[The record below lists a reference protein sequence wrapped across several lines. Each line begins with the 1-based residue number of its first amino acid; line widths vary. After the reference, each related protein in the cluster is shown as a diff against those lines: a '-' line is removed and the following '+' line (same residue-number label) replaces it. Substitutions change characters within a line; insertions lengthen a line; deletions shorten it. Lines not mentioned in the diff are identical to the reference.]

1 MVTLALAGDTML
13 GRKVGERL
21 AAAPRAPLF
30 DGGVREALA
39 TADLVMVNLECC
51 ISDRGERWPD
61 PDKPF
66 FFRAPP
72 VAAQVLADL
81 GVGVVTLAN
90 NHALDFGPTALL
102 DTCAHLDEVG
112 IRWVGA
118 GRDRDAARR
127 PVTIEVAGRRIGI
140 VGASDHPL
148 DFAAGARR
156 PGIAWWEPAT
166 TDWVDATVARLAG
179 EVDVLVATPHWGPNM
194 TTTPGHRIRT
204 AASRLVAAG
213 AALVAGH
220 SAHVFHGAAWDSA
233 TGPPVLFD
241 LGDFIDDY
249 AVDPALRNDLG
260 LVWFVR
266 FDGARITAIEAL
278 PIALDYC
285 FTRVADPAE
294 YRWIRRRL
302 TAACAEFGT
311 TVEDRGGRLGI
322 LPAA

>member
-1 MVTLALAGDTML
+1 MITLALAGDTML

-21 AAAPRAPLF
+21 ADAPAAPLF
-30 DGGVREALA
+30 DAGVREALA
-39 TADLVMVNLECC
+39 TADLVLVNLECC

-72 VAAQVLADL
+72 VAAQVLAGL
-81 GVGVVTLAN
+81 GVDVVTLAN
-90 NHALDFGPTALL
+90 NHALDYGPTALT
-102 DTCAHLDEVG
+102 DTCAHLEDVG

-127 PVTIEVAGRRIGI
+127 PVTIEVNGLRVGI

-156 PGIAWWEPAT
+156 RGIAWWDPAMP
-166 TDWVDATVARLAG
+166 DWVEETVGGLAV
-179 EVDVLVATPHWGPNM
+179 EVDAVVATPHWGPNM
-194 TTTPGHRIRT
+194 TSTPGSRIRA

-220 SAHVFHGAAWDSA
+220 SAHVFHGVTWDGA
-233 TGPPVLFD
+233 GTPPVLFD

-249 AVDPALRNDLG
+249 AVDPVLRNDLG

-266 FDGARITAIEAL
+266 FDGARVAAIEAL

-285 FTRVADPAE
+285 FTRVADSAE
-294 YRWIRRRL
+294 HRWIRRRL
-302 TAACAEFGT
+302 TAACAELGT
-311 TVEDRGGRLGI
+311 MVEDRDGRLGI